1 MGIPSI
7 RMYLSAFC
15 IMNINILMCNYFQSV
30 GKENLSMKISVIR
43 GFLLNIILAIIM
55 PIALGGSSLWLVVPL
70 AEVITFLGIGI
81 YLVKKSKNK
90 ELENKLQY
98 KKCS

>member
-1 MGIPSI
+1 
-7 RMYLSAFC
+7 MYLSAFC
-15 IMNINILMCNYFQSV
+15 VMNINILMCNYFQSV
-30 GKENLSMKISVIR
+30 GKEKLSMKISVIR

-55 PIALGGSSLWLVVPL
+55 PIALGGSSLWIVVPV
-70 AEVITFLGIGI
+70 AEVITFIGIGL

-98 KKCS
+98 EKCS